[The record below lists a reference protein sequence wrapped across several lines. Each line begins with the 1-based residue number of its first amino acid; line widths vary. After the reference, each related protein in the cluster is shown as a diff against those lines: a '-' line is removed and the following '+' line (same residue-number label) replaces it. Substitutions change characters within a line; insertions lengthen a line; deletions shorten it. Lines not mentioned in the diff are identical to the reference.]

1 MIIVQIIYLS
11 NIRFSYVIVTALRVP
26 VDERNIF
33 LRARARENSVD
44 SINSRAP
51 ESRLDFDR
59 ARDAHLARVSRDSG
73 RVERNEKNKIK

>member
-1 MIIVQIIYLS
+1 M
-11 NIRFSYVIVTALRVP
+11 TALRVP

-33 LRARARENSVD
+33 LRARACENSVD

-73 RVERNEKNKIK
+73 RVERNEKNKNKIKKCALRYRLKEKA